1 MFSRPSLK
9 QPTFIPVTKAELK
22 KIGWEQPD
30 IILVSAD
37 AYVDHPSFP
46 VAVLGRTLIDAGFSV
61 AILNQPDWKDRSG
74 KAFQVLGKP
83 NLFFAVVPGAV
94 DPMINSYTPALKKRS
109 NDAYSPGGKL
119 TRPDRVTIVYTN
131 ILHRLYPDI
140 PIVIGGV
147 EASLRRF
154 AHYDYWTDSVRQAL
168 LADAPATL
176 LVYGM
181 GERQMIEIA
190 EALSKKES
198 IRGIHGTCYTV
209 SIAEFRRGEI
219 SGTILPS
226 YPDVQEKETFAH
238 FWRLFSSSAG
248 PFIQPHPKTGIIQ
261 NIPAEPLSSEE
272 LDRIYELPYMRM
284 QHPSIKEKIPA
295 LEPIQFSVVT
305 HRGCFGACSFCSI
318 THHQGKRII
327 SRSEESIIREIKR
340 MVKMASFHGTISDIG
355 GPSANMYGCHCKTW
369 DSGEPCRNKTCIGC
383 SFLEDGTERQL
394 NLLKKIR
401 ELPKVKHAF
410 ISSGLRYDLIPKNKI
425 GDEYLAEIT
434 QYHIS
439 GHMKVAPEHISPRVT
454 ALMNKPSEGA
464 FEEFRVRFEEMQ
476 KGKQKRQYLVP
487 YLMSSHPGCHVED
500 MVNLALYL
508 RKHDMFTEQVQDF
521 TPSPMTLST
530 AMYYSGINPMNGK
543 HVYVPKG
550 GEKRIQRAILQ
561 WKDPRQYDL
570 VVSGLLKAGRGDL
583 IGDLV
588 PDRGIPANLHKKK
601 R

>member
-1 MFSRPSLK
+1 MIFSRPPLK

-22 KIGWEQPD
+22 KVGWEHPD

-37 AYVDHPSFP
+37 AYVDHPSFA
-46 VAVLGRTLIDAGFSV
+46 VALLGRTLIEAGYSV
-61 AILNQPDWKDRSG
+61 GILNQPDWKDRTA
-74 KAFQVLGKP
+74 KEFQTLGKP

-109 NDAYSPGGKL
+109 DDVYSPGGKL
-119 TRPDRVTIVYTN
+119 TRPDRTTIVYTN
-131 ILHRLYPDI
+131 MLHRIYPDV

-154 AHYDYWTDSVRQAL
+154 AHYDYWADSVRQGL
-168 LADAPATL
+168 LADAPATI

-181 GERQMIEIA
+181 GERQMIAIA
-190 EALSKKES
+190 DALSKNKS
-198 IRGIHGTCYTV
+198 LRDIRGTCHTV
-209 SIAEFRRGEI
+209 SLADFRKGEI
-219 SGTILPS
+219 AGTVLPA
-226 YPDVQEKETFAH
+226 YPDVQEKEIYAQ
-238 FWRLFSSSAG
+238 FWKLFSSSEG
-248 PFIQPHPKTGIIQ
+248 SLLQPHPKTVIVQ
-261 NIPAEPLSSEE
+261 NPPAEPLSSEE
-272 LDRIYELPYMRM
+272 LDRIYELPYMRQ
-284 QHPSIKEKIPA
+284 QHPSIREKVPA

-327 SRSEESIIREIKR
+327 SRSEESILREIKQ
-340 MVKMASFHGTISDIG
+340 MVQMSSFHGTISDIG

-369 DSGEPCRNKTCIGC
+369 DRGEPCRNKTCIGC
-383 SFLEDGTERQL
+383 PSLEDGTKRQL
-394 NLLKKIR
+394 NLLRKIR
-401 ELPKVKHAF
+401 ELPKVKHVF
-410 ISSGLRYDLIPKNKI
+410 ISSGIRYDLIPENAI
-425 GDEYLAEIT
+425 GDAYLAEIT
-434 QYHIS
+434 RHHIS

-454 ALMNKPSEGA
+454 ALMNKPAEDV
-464 FEEFRVRFEEMQ
+464 FERFRLRFEELQ

-487 YLMSSHPGCHVED
+487 YLMSSHPGCRVDD

-530 AMYYSGINPMNGK
+530 TMYYSCINPLTGK
-543 HVYVPKG
+543 QVYVPKG

-561 WKDPRQYDL
+561 WRDPRQYDL
-570 VVSGLLKAGRGDL
+570 VVSGLLKAGRRDL

-588 PDRGIPANLHKKK
+588 PDRGIPLLPPKK